1 MHSIRRFVLASVLCL
16 ASFFSFATVVYA
28 AQRVSFGDV
37 LASVAAPISLDVRI
51 PAVVEVAPAEILAP
65 VYALSYR
72 TDGANL
78 RDIVRL
84 D

>member
-1 MHSIRRFVLASVLCL
+1 MARKFFYLSLSFLT
-16 ASFFSFATVVYA
+16 FFSLVSASSA
-28 AQRVSFGDV
+28 AVFERISFGDV

-51 PAVVEVAPAEILAP
+51 PAVVEVAPAEVLAP

-78 RDIVRL
+78 RDVARL